1 MPESSKARPPEDY
14 SDYLATDEPLLIVG
28 GQAINLWAIYYSGVA
43 EEYAPFVSRDVDVLG
58 DRETLR
64 AIARKVRLKPN
75 FFPLKP
81 PSNEVG
87 YIAPTDQE
95 NEPILIE
102 VLRWVNGAST
112 EELIKDS
119 VLMAIGRNKVPLR
132 VPSPVKLL
140 KAKLAN
146 LQSVN

>member
-43 EEYAPFVSRDVDVLG
+43 DEYAPFVSRDIDVLG

-64 AIARKVRLKPN
+64 AIAQKVGLKPN

-87 YIAPTDQE
+87 YVAPTDQE
-95 NEPILIE
+95 NEPILAE
-102 VLRWVNGAST
+102 
-112 EELIKDS
+112 IKC
-119 VLMAIGRNKVPLR
+119 RFECPLR
-132 VPSPVKLL
+132 S
-140 KAKLAN
+140 
-146 LQSVN
+146 SS